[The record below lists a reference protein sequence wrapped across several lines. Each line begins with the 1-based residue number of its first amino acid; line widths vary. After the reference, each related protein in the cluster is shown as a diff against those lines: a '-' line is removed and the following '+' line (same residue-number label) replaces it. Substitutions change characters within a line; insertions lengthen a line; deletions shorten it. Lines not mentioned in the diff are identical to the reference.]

1 MGGIISKTRLCMVGG
16 TRDMILFRDN
26 YLLLGFISI
35 IVTSFIANLIFG
47 FFNLGFEGQ
56 PVAHTD
62 GLWNFLGMAIV
73 GWGSVL
79 LGGCPPL
86 DNLSYQGKVM

>member
-47 FFNLGFEGQ
+47 FS
-56 PVAHTD
+56 
-62 GLWNFLGMAIV
+62 I
-73 GWGSVL
+73 
-79 LGGCPPL
+79 
-86 DNLSYQGKVM
+86 